1 MYYLNFIY
9 KTIKAY
15 SQIEEY
21 ILGKL
26 QGKNLKNKI
35 IEGYLISWEYFNYWK
50 KYSDYEDL
58 KPYILAN
65 DYKNCRQI
73 IYKYRKSNRLQKY
86 QKDAIQYGFKS
97 PEDLYKAVKKENKA
111 YVLIDQTFWHLIC
124 TLEGLK
130 EKGKVSYSLEK
141 SIITF
146 HFHEFDY
153 CQIITNDN
161 IIDSSKEIKLTGY
174 DVVRKSDKE
183 EKELQKILLLYA
195 YEQELKNKINNLK
208 YKETQFDIYYLIS
221 KDWMTQYKK
230 FYHYNEICK
239 IIQKK
244 DELKYL
250 LNKGFAE
257 ASKNISEVL
266 KHITFKDNNNKR
278 DFPEVLKDMN
288 TFLCEREDIII
299 NKQFKVSYWKNFEIV
314 NEELIN
320 LFMMSEAHGYS
331 FKSSSDAK
339 CLISCG
345 KIIIDLSKDEYNPDL
360 YACEIGTIDNMDM
373 YFNEEYIFK
382 YDNEE
387 AMIDNLSFATQ
398 DFLIFQRDY
407 LNNGDN
413 FEYDLLSSEGEV
425 YGAGI
430 KIPP

>member
-1 MYYLNFIY
+1 
-9 KTIKAY
+9 
-15 SQIEEY
+15 
-21 ILGKL
+21 
-26 QGKNLKNKI
+26 
-35 IEGYLISWEYFNYWK
+35 
-50 KYSDYEDL
+50 
-58 KPYILAN
+58 
-65 DYKNCRQI
+65 
-73 IYKYRKSNRLQKY
+73 
-86 QKDAIQYGFKS
+86 
-97 PEDLYKAVKKENKA
+97 
-111 YVLIDQTFWHLIC
+111 
-124 TLEGLK
+124 
-130 EKGKVSYSLEK
+130 
-141 SIITF
+141 
-146 HFHEFDY
+146 
-153 CQIITNDN
+153 
-161 IIDSSKEIKLTGY
+161 
-174 DVVRKSDKE
+174 
-183 EKELQKILLLYA
+183 
-195 YEQELKNKINNLK
+195 
-208 YKETQFDIYYLIS
+208 
-221 KDWMTQYKK
+221 
-230 FYHYNEICK
+230 
-239 IIQKK
+239 
-244 DELKYL
+244 
-250 LNKGFAE
+250 
-257 ASKNISEVL
+257 
-266 KHITFKDNNNKR
+266 
-278 DFPEVLKDMN
+278 MN